1 MPYLIGPLTN
11 LQWKKMGS
19 MTEFMVKIDPD
30 GNRVSLMC
38 GSDKTL
44 LHDAYKDCWEKV
56 LRNSYELGEKL

>member
-1 MPYLIGPLTN
+1 
-11 LQWKKMGS
+11 MGS
-19 MTEFMVKIDPD
+19 MTDFMVKIDPD
-30 GNRVSLMC
+30 GSRVSLMC